1 MYSTVCLT
9 GRIIPRMHSLL
20 YNIDNYYA
28 YYESNYNE
36 PNNQLLGPLRLKFI
50 SVLRIIPHVYLSET
64 STRQDS
70 IHDFDKYVRKGC
82 NANDVKGEVYEVPL
96 ALLGALYPFVVR
108 KDLGS
113 KNVIPME

>member
-1 MYSTVCLT
+1 
-9 GRIIPRMHSLL
+9 MHSLL

-36 PNNQLLGPLRLKFI
+36 PNNQLLGPLRFKFI

-70 IHDFDKYVRKGC
+70 IHDFYQYVRKGG
-82 NANDVKGEVYEVPL
+82 NANDVKGEVYEVPF
-96 ALLGALYPFVVR
+96 ALLGAIYPFIVR

-113 KNVIPME
+113 KNVIPVE